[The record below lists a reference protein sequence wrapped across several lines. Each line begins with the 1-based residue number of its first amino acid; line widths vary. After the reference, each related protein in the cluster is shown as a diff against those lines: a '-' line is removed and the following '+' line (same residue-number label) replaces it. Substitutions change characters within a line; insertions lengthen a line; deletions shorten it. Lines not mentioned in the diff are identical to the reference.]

1 MNCGCG
7 CLGAL
12 IAMLMPRVAMV
23 AIYIFRNE
31 WFRQAYEKALWPIL
45 GFFFMP
51 YTTLAYMAGMVN
63 AGEIKDGWLV
73 LVIAAVVIDL
83 GSWGSGGEAARRR
96 RG

>member
-7 CLGAL
+7 CLGVL
-12 IAMLMPRVAMV
+12 IAMLTPRVAMV
-23 AIYIFRNE
+23 AIFFFRNE
-31 WFRQAYEKALWPIL
+31 WLRQAYDKAVWPIL
-45 GFFFMP
+45 GFLFMP
-51 YTTLAYMAGMVN
+51 YTTLAYMAAMVN

-83 GSWGSGGEAARRR
+83 GSWFGGGETARRR